1 MAYSLQRFPEQEI
14 SMNSKELTF
23 KLRQIM
29 TKKPLDILLYAI
41 FALALFKLFDL
52 YGSINEDEGNWD
64 EFKTSHHCQLKRSGD
79 SNIQST
85 WECDDGKTYYR
96 WRQLKS

>member
-1 MAYSLQRFPEQEI
+1 MNLTDVSTKFRQKLPKKLSDIVLYS
-14 SMNSKELTF
+14 
-23 KLRQIM
+23 
-29 TKKPLDILLYAI
+29 A
-41 FALALFKLFDL
+41 FALAIIILFNL
-52 YGSINEDEGNWD
+52 YRGINEDDGNWD
-64 EFKTSHHCQLKRSGD
+64 EFKNQHHCQLKRNGD

>member
-1 MAYSLQRFPEQEI
+1 
-14 SMNSKELTF
+14 MNRNGVTSKFRQTLTG
-23 KLRQIM
+23 
-29 TKKPLDILLYAI
+29 KPLDIVLYAV
-41 FALALFKLFDL
+41 FALAIIKLFSL
-52 YGSINEDEGNWD
+52 YAGINEDDGQWNA
-64 EFKTSHHCQLKRSGD
+64 FKTQHHCQLKRSGD